1 MGAPG
6 SPGVSA
12 PFVDFGGALKTVIG
26 STGAL
31 PPLHTGAAGTFTR
44 GTVSTTAL
52 SEGQS
57 QNEGEKDD
65 KFH

>member
-1 MGAPG
+1 MGDDTFAAVGIPIVFSAPG
-6 SPGVSA
+6 GDILHGLGGSA
-12 PFVDFGGALKTVIG
+12 
-26 STGAL
+26 
-31 PPLHTGAAGTFTR
+31 GAAGTFTR

-57 QNEGEKDD
+57 QNEAEKDD